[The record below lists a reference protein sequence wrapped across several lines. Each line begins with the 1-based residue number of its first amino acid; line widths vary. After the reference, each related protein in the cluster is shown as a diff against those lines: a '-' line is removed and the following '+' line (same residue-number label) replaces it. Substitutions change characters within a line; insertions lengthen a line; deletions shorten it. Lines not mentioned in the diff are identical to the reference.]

1 VLSILKAVLVKVA
14 VLPAT
19 SVTVTVPVTAAP
31 SAVSTNGL
39 VAGVVLATPDRASAA
54 VKRTETF
61 VLFHPAALGA
71 GVAGPKVSVG
81 AVLSLLKAARVKLP
95 VWPAT
100 SVTVTVP
107 VTAAPSAVSTNGLV
121 AGLVLATPDRAS
133 AAVKGTETFVLFHP
147 AALGAGVAG
156 PKVSVGAVLSIL
168 TVCEVNVAVLP
179 ATSVTVTV
187 AVAPAVSSANVTGLA
202 GLAVRSEERVSAAVN
217 GIVTGV
223 VLFHPA
229 ALGAGVVAPKLTVG
243 GVLSI
248 LKAVLVKVDG

>member
-1 VLSILKAVLVKVA
+1 MPTLSVALAETVMVPRTVAPADGSVMETAGGVLSILKAGLVKVA
-14 VLPAT
+14 VL
-19 SVTVTVPVTAAP
+19 
-31 SAVSTNGL
+31 
-39 VAGVVLATPDRASAA
+39 
-54 VKRTETF
+54 
-61 VLFHPAALGA
+61 
-71 GVAGPKVSVG
+71 
-81 AVLSLLKAARVKLP
+81 
-95 VWPAT
+95 PAT

-156 PKVSVGAVLSIL
+156 PKVSVGGVLSIL
-168 TVCEVNVAVLP
+168 TVWEVNVAVLP

-202 GLAVRSEERVSAAVN
+202 GLAVATPERVSAAVN
-217 GIVTGV
+217 EIVTGV

-243 GVLSI
+243 GGLSI